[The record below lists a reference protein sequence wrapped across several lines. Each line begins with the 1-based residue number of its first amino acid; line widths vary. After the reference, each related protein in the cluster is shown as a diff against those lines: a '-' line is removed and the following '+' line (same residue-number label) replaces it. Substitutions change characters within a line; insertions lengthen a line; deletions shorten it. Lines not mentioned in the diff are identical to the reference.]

1 MPKHINLS
9 LNVVQSCLLSTNH
22 SKLMAIK
29 NFLEQHKIKGL
40 WVSKVRVGIIFGG
53 KSAEHEVS
61 LQSAKNIVDAIDKQ
75 RFDVVLLG
83 IDKQG
88 EWHIN
93 DASNYLINAEN
104 PALIALNRSN
114 QQVALIPGQE
124 HDQLIDTRNAT
135 ALSQLDVV
143 FPIVHGTL
151 GEDGS
156 LQGLLRM
163 ANIPFVGSGV
173 LGSAVSMDKDVTKRL
188 LRDAGLLVA
197 PFVSLTRASR
207 RQYSFEQVVEKL
219 GLPLFIKPANQG
231 SSVGVSK
238 VTDQA
243 GFEKALDLAFDFDH
257 KVLVESAIKGREI
270 ECAVLGNDHPQASV
284 CGEVI
289 LHDDFYSY
297 DTKYINESGASI
309 AIPAD
314 LTSDAQDKIRAIALQ
329 AFQVL
334 ECRGMAR
341 VDVFLTESG
350 DVVIN
355 EINTLPGFTNISMYP
370 KLWGASGLGYSELIT
385 NLIELA
391 LEQHHQDAQLKSST
405 R

>member
-1 MPKHINLS
+1 
-9 LNVVQSCLLSTNH
+9 V
-22 SKLMAIK
+22 SKL
-29 NFLEQHKIKGL
+29 
-40 WVSKVRVGIIFGG
+40 RVGIIFGG

-61 LQSAKNIVDAIDKQ
+61 LQSAKNIVDAIDKD
-75 RFDVVLLG
+75 RFDVTLLG

-88 EWHIN
+88 EWHVN

-104 PALIALNRSN
+104 PSLIALNRSN
-114 QQVALIPGQE
+114 NQVALIPGQTQ
-124 HDQLIDTRNAT
+124 HQLIETRSAS
-135 ALSQLDVV
+135 ALSQLDVI

-188 LRDAGLLVA
+188 LRDAGLNVA
-197 PFVSLTRASR
+197 PFVTMTRSNRA
-207 RQYSFEQVVEKL
+207 RQTFEQVSQAL

-238 VTDQA
+238 VSDEA
-243 GFEKALDLAFDFDH
+243 GFVLALDLAFDFDH
-257 KVLVESAIKGREI
+257 KVLVESAIVGREI
-270 ECAVLGNDHPQASV
+270 ECAVLGNDNPQASV

-289 LHDDFYSY
+289 LHDEFYSY
-297 DTKYINESGASI
+297 DTKYINEQGASV
-309 AIPAD
+309 AVPAD
-314 LTSDAQDKIRAIALQ
+314 LPEEAHERIRAIALK
-329 AFQVL
+329 AYEVL

-341 VDVFLTESG
+341 VDVFLTAQGE
-350 DVVIN
+350 VVIN

-370 KLWGASGLGYSELIT
+370 KLWAASGLGYSDLISK
-385 NLIELA
+385 LLELA
-391 LEQHHQDAQLKSST
+391 LEQHQQDSQLKSST
-405 R
+405 H

>member
-1 MPKHINLS
+1 
-9 LNVVQSCLLSTNH
+9 VV
-22 SKLMAIK
+22 SKL
-29 NFLEQHKIKGL
+29 
-40 WVSKVRVGIIFGG
+40 RVGIIFGG

-61 LQSAKNIVDAIDKQ
+61 LQSAKNIVDAIDKD
-75 RFDVVLLG
+75 RFDVTLLG

-88 EWHIN
+88 EWHVN

-104 PALIALNRSN
+104 PSLIALNRSN
-114 QQVALIPGQE
+114 NQVALIPGQTQ
-124 HDQLIDTRNAT
+124 HQLIETRSAS
-135 ALSQLDVV
+135 ALSQLDVI

-188 LRDAGLLVA
+188 LRDAGLNVA
-197 PFVSLTRASR
+197 PFVTMTRSNRA
-207 RQYSFEQVVEKL
+207 RQTFEQVSQAL

-238 VTDQA
+238 VSDEA
-243 GFEKALDLAFDFDH
+243 GFVLALDLAFDFDH
-257 KVLVESAIKGREI
+257 KVLVESAIVGREI
-270 ECAVLGNDHPQASV
+270 ECAVLGNDNPQASV

-289 LHDDFYSY
+289 LHDEFYSY
-297 DTKYINESGASI
+297 DTKYINEQGASV
-309 AIPAD
+309 AVPAD
-314 LTSDAQDKIRAIALQ
+314 LPEEAHERIRAIALK
-329 AFQVL
+329 AYEVL

-341 VDVFLTESG
+341 VDVFLTAQGE
-350 DVVIN
+350 VVIN

-370 KLWGASGLGYSELIT
+370 KLWAASGLGYSDLISK
-385 NLIELA
+385 LLELA
-391 LEQHHQDAQLKSST
+391 LEQHQQDSQLKSST
-405 R
+405 H